1 MMYDVL
7 VSIIN
12 SPSKNPKVGQ
22 WGYLINSDSKEGTK
36 ETALKYARAKA
47 DKPYSRYKKCSFE
60 VKEEDI
66 VAKPDW

>member
-12 SPSKNPKVGQ
+12 SPSKIRK
-22 WGYLINSDSKEGTK
+22 WGYLINSDSREDAK
-36 ETALKYARAKA
+36 ETALQYARAKA

>member
-12 SPSKNPKVGQ
+12 SPSKIQK
-22 WGYLINSDSKEGTK
+22 WGYLVNSDSKEDAK
-36 ETALKYARAKA
+36 EAALQFARTKA

-60 VKEEDI
+60 IKEEDI